1 MSVYSGV
8 LYPADPP
15 EGIERDPNQKPE
27 AAVLTIVTGITF
39 ALSTLS
45 IITRL
50 YGRIILIKKFAFD
63 DFLMLLAYI
72 CNIIMVVFVLDMLRF
87 GLGKHMWNV
96 PITDLY
102 PEFSIRNLLA
112 AIFFCAATGLAKGSI
127 LLFYLRIFPGRY
139 IVITVW
145 SLFAFV
151 IGYSLA
157 GVFANIF
164 SCNPVSASWSLED
177 AATAVCMNRP
187 AFYFA
192 QAALGIFTDIATVL
206 TPVPLLKGLQL
217 RTRRKVGVALVLT
230 LGGFVCVVSIIRLQ
244 SLTVLLNSTDLTNNT
259 VLALMWCV
267 LELNLSIVGGSMPA
281 MKPVLQK
288 YFPRLLAS
296 TQGASDSGNYYMDDT
311 RSKPKRSRITDP
323 YNISRDRDSKSDSDS
338 ERRIVNQVVGGKSVE
353 GGVMGASWTVG
364 DHITKTVE
372 YGYQVSGDEGTMP
385 QTTHQ
390 DEEAQMVRGRS
401 PPRI

>member
-1 MSVYSGV
+1 
-8 LYPADPP
+8 
-15 EGIERDPNQKPE
+15 
-27 AAVLTIVTGITF
+27 
-39 ALSTLS
+39 
-45 IITRL
+45 
-50 YGRIILIKKFAFD
+50 
-63 DFLMLLAYI
+63 
-72 CNIIMVVFVLDMLRF
+72 
-87 GLGKHMWNV
+87 
-96 PITDLY
+96 
-102 PEFSIRNLLA
+102 
-112 AIFFCAATGLAKGSI
+112 
-127 LLFYLRIFPGRY
+127 
-139 IVITVW
+139 
-145 SLFAFV
+145 
-151 IGYSLA
+151 
-157 GVFANIF
+157 
-164 SCNPVSASWSLED
+164 
-177 AATAVCMNRP
+177 
-187 AFYFA
+187 
-192 QAALGIFTDIATVL
+192 
-206 TPVPLLKGLQL
+206 
-217 RTRRKVGVALVLT
+217 
-230 LGGFVCVVSIIRLQ
+230 
-244 SLTVLLNSTDLTNNT
+244 
-259 VLALMWCV
+259 MWCV